1 MDKIG
6 VRIGLNMVFAV
17 PRLPSVMA
25 LGGGNKKCLR
35 VGMNPLGGGSYI
47 CVRLIL
53 GRII

>member
-25 LGGGNKKCLR
+25 LVGGGDKKNASEW
-35 VGMNPLGGGSYI
+35 G
-47 CVRLIL
+47 
-53 GRII
+53 

>member
-25 LGGGNKKCLR
+25 L
-35 VGMNPLGGGSYI
+35 VGEAVRKPQIITPESYNLK
-47 CVRLIL
+47 V
-53 GRII
+53 

>member
-25 LGGGNKKCLR
+25 LGGGWGDKKNASEW
-35 VGMNPLGGGSYI
+35 G
-47 CVRLIL
+47 
-53 GRII
+53 